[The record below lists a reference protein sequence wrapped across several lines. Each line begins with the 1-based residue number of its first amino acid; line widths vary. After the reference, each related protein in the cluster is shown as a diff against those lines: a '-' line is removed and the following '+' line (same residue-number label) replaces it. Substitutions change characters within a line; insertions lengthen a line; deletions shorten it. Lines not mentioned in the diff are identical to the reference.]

1 MATRKKVEA
10 VAVPKAPVV
19 LLTPKEIAE
28 KMRVKFIE
36 AASATA
42 NDAVADQVVESI
54 VADLN
59 KQKRDVTLRLLGLEN
74 KWGDKWEVDHCNGRE
89 SQITKYLTAG
99 ATGVIKAWV
108 NDAVKEV
115 LTTELQ
121 TKVMR
126 DAKSAIKKE
135 LDDLV
140 RNTTSGYYFKQR
152 AEPMFND
159 LMQKAADEVREEL
172 GLPKHTGDE

>member
-1 MATRKKVEA
+1 MATRKKAEV

-28 KMRVKFIE
+28 KMRAKFIE

-42 NDAVADQVVESI
+42 NDVVADQVVESI
-54 VADLN
+54 TDDLN
-59 KQKRDVTLRLLGLEN
+59 KQKREVTLRLLGLDN
-74 KWGDKWEVDHCNGRE
+74 RWGKWEVDHCNGRE
-89 SQITKYLTAG
+89 SPITKYLTAQ
-99 ATGVIKAWV
+99 AANVIAAWV

-115 LTTELQ
+115 LTTEMQ
-121 TKVMR
+121 AKIMR
-126 DAKSAIKKE
+126 DAKGAIRKE
-135 LDDLV
+135 LNDLV
-140 RNTTSGYYFKQR
+140 QNATAGYHLNQR
-152 AEPMFND
+152 AKPFLDD